1 MYKTSEGVLNLKQQG
16 NSGKSGAKKIA
27 LGTLISLLAYLALLA
42 LLSLL
47 IVRGTVGEGG
57 AWTCACVFAALSAF
71 AGVKTAAW
79 GAPEQLGVS
88 ALCAAAFWGLI
99 LLLGFLANDGL
110 DASRAALL
118 ALPVLVGG
126 GLAYLTNGGGKRRGK
141 RKRRSRK

>member
-1 MYKTSEGVLNLKQQG
+1 MKQTGKRVAVGVLT
-16 NSGKSGAKKIA
+16 A
-27 LGTLISLLAYLALLA
+27 LLIYIALLA
-42 LLSLL
+42 LIALM

-71 AGVKTAAW
+71 AGVKTATW
-79 GAPEQLGVS
+79 GAPEPLGVS

-118 ALPVLVGG
+118 ALPVLVGA
-126 GLAYLTNGGGKRRGK
+126 GLACLTNGGGKRRGK